1 MTDTQKT
8 LLEISSL
15 YTSPNC
21 PIKYDILKSLCNV
34 KSFDSSFNALL
45 RKGYFEPVKTNDF
58 TNQFKRT
65 LKSNNHS

>member
-1 MTDTQKT
+1 MTQTQKN
-8 LLEISSL
+8 LLEISSA

-45 RKGYFEPVKTNDF
+45 RAGYFEPVLTNDF
-58 TNQFKRT
+58 TNQFNKH
-65 LKSNNHS
+65 N

>member
-1 MTDTQKT
+1 MTDTQKN
-8 LLEISSL
+8 LLTIASS

-45 RKGYFEPVKTNDF
+45 KKGYFKAHQTNDF
-58 TNQFKRT
+58 TNQFIRT
-65 LKSNNHS
+65 DKN

>member
-1 MTDTQKT
+1 MTTTQKN

-15 YTSPNC
+15 YTSQNC

-45 RKGYFEPVKTNDF
+45 KAGYFEPVQTNDF
-58 TNQFKRT
+58 SNQFKRT
-65 LKSNNHS
+65 AKNIK